1 MDELAILRGQI
12 ATERRHLIAVK
23 GACRAA
29 LPAARQTTGADEFA
43 RIAGDY
49 LQHIGRRMLAQDHA
63 HVVLLRPRLAAG
75 DVASH
80 RLLDELEATLGQLR
94 TALQALETG
103 TDRIAGLFDYLDF
116 IDSVMAKRRH
126 ALEPL
131 LAAHYSIEDWRAA
144 AFVDADSILEE
155 RERYAA
161 CRAAA
166 PAGAFAPEG
175 ET

>member
-12 ATERRHLIAVK
+12 ATERRHLVAVK
-23 GACRAA
+23 AACRAA
-29 LPAARQTTGADEFA
+29 LPAGRRTTGVDDFA

-49 LQHIGRRMLAQDHA
+49 LLHGGRRLLAQDHA

-75 DVASH
+75 DAASH
-80 RLLDELEATLGQLR
+80 RLLDDLEATLRQLR
-94 TALQALETG
+94 TALQALEAG
-103 TDRIAGLFDYLDF
+103 ADRVAGLHDYLEFVDG
-116 IDSVMAKRRH
+116 VLARRRH
-126 ALEPL
+126 VLEPL

-166 PAGAFAPEG
+166 PAGAFAPAE
-175 ET
+175 ES